1 MWANALIDR
10 LLDTQVEVEAETLSV
25 KLCAVK
31 TEALIHWVTFPQ
43 PKKTGLETTRH
54 MGNVRAEA
62 MVDMAANKVAEAEV
76 YTIGFKISVVEGD
89 LQVNTS
95 LWLTQ

>member
-31 TEALIHWVTFPQ
+31 TEALIHWVTFSQ
-43 PKKTGLETTRH
+43 PKKTGRETMRH